1 METILPLIQLNNYFS
16 NKRKNCNI
24 KMKIILLLPNNNTNS
39 PNNNST
45 IISLNNR
52 NQNTLKFLINTIMI
66 SSKRIYMNRSP
77 CPKKNKKFNNNMTT
91 ITIWLIDLLVCP
103 PVLFKLNNNSKQLST
118 MLKM

>member
-52 NQNTLKFLINTIMI
+52 N
-66 SSKRIYMNRSP
+66 
-77 CPKKNKKFNNNMTT
+77 
-91 ITIWLIDLLVCP
+91 
-103 PVLFKLNNNSKQLST
+103 
-118 MLKM
+118 